1 LSSNTKNRTPKSEVI
16 KYKKS
21 ETPRLGLSSASTE
34 TPNRSDLGFSR
45 LGLCKNPQIDG
56 IGYCRVRV
64 WQEPIQIRDLGFSGS
79 QESRLTLG
87 TCQQQG
93 FSLTNPI
100 TPRLIQYPARRDTGI
115 LPVFALRSCCRR
127 RRVAGSGEGCC
138 CSEESRVEEESEI
151 QREPKRKVRKRDS
164 FPLPLS
170 IVPPARISENDGRN
184 PLPFLTLFARIVP

>member
-1 LSSNTKNRTPKSEVI
+1 MSSNPKNRTPKSEVI

-21 ETPRLGLSSASTE
+21 ETPRLGLSSASAE

-64 WQEPIQIRDLGFSGS
+64 WQEPTQIRDLGFPGS

-87 TCQQQG
+87 ACQQQG

-115 LPVFALRSCCRR
+115 LPVPAFLLGDAMDGGVADHLFPPTAL
-127 RRVAGSGEGCC
+127 
-138 CSEESRVEEESEI
+138 
-151 QREPKRKVRKRDS
+151 
-164 FPLPLS
+164 
-170 IVPPARISENDGRN
+170 ISEMQPATSDPQPCRGIDREREGTGETGNKRERGRMEK
-184 PLPFLTLFARIVP
+184 TEGMRGREVREGSK